1 MAAVVGVV
9 ARHERLAIVFEVDG
23 EAVAPNLDVEAV
35 AADPWVLSRWGPW
48 LPGFVR
54 EAMLSSGDRHRT
66 GVHHTAPD
74 LADAVLAVAC
84 AVAAP
89 LDIHTTVADPAV
101 GGGAFLLAA
110 AGRMVGPRDEVV
122 GRLLGCDI
130 DPLAVAATCAAL
142 TLWSGGTAPP
152 PGSVVVADF
161 LDEDPFSKAPDLIV
175 GNPPFL
181 SQLRGDTIR
190 TEETRTRI
198 ATRWSGVGRY
208 VDGAAA
214 FLLASAD
221 TVAPDGTVALIQP
234 DSVLSALD
242 ARPIRARLAG
252 FAPPAAIW
260 VDDQRRFDAAVDTI
274 AVVCRQGTNTTDVGL
289 WSGVPASLD
298 AHHQGGLSADS
309 WAPYLAIQRGVP
321 KLPEFPGGR
330 TLGEIANVT
339 AGFRDQFYGLRDAV
353 ADSPDAAVHLITSGL
368 IDPLV
373 NGWGS
378 RPCRFDQRRWSHPGV
393 DLERVAPA
401 IGDWVADR
409 LRPKVL
415 VASQTRVIEAIVD
428 ARGDL
433 LPCTPVISVEPG
445 VDAPSLWHLAA
456 LLTCPVA
463 TVRLVQASTGSAL
476 SADAVRVSAARLAT
490 LPLPADTALWDEAAS
505 RAEAGDVSAT
515 GELMMAAHGL
525 TDRTDLLVW
534 WSDRLPV
541 SKE

>member
-1 MAAVVGVV
+1 MVGVV
-9 ARHERLAIVFEVDG
+9 ARQARVTIEFEVDG
-23 EAVAPNLDVEAV
+23 EAIAPNREVEAV
-35 AADPWVLSRWGPW
+35 SADPAVLSHWGPW
-48 LPGFVR
+48 LPGFIR
-54 EAMLSSGDRHRT
+54 EAMLSSSDRHRT
-66 GVHHTAPD
+66 GIHHTAPN

-84 AVAAP
+84 TAAAP
-89 LDIHTTVADPAV
+89 FDVHTTVADPAV
-101 GGGAFLLAA
+101 GGGVFLLAA
-110 AGRMVGPRDEVV
+110 AEMMAGPRDEVV
-122 GRLLGCDI
+122 GRLMGCDI
-130 DPLAVAATCAAL
+130 DPLAVAATRAAL
-142 TLWSGGTAPP
+142 TLWSGGTVPL
-152 PGSVVVADF
+152 PGNVVVADF
-161 LDEDPFSKAPDLIV
+161 LDEDPFPKAPDLIL

-221 TVAPDGTVALIQP
+221 AVAADGTVALIQP

-242 ARPIRARLAG
+242 ARPVRARLAG
-252 FAPPAAIW
+252 VAPPAAIW
-260 VDDQRRFDAAVDTI
+260 VDDKRRFDAAVDTI
-274 AVVCRQGTNTTDVGL
+274 AVVCRRGVNSTDVGL

-298 AHHQGGLSADS
+298 AHHQGGLSPDS

-321 KLPEFPGGR
+321 TLPELAGGR
-330 TLGEIANVT
+330 TLGEVANVT

-353 ADSPDAAVHLITSGL
+353 ADSPDAAVQLITSGL

-393 DLERVAPA
+393 DLDRVAPA
-401 IGDWVADR
+401 IKHWVADR

-428 ARGDL
+428 PRGGL

-445 VDAPSLWHLAA
+445 PDAPSLWHIAA

-463 TVRLVQASTGSAL
+463 TARLVQVSTGSAL
-476 SADAVRVSAARLAT
+476 SADAVRVSAARLST
-490 LPLPADTALWDEAAS
+490 LPLPDELSLWDEAAS
-505 RAEAGDVSAT
+505 RAEAGDVIAT
-515 GELMMAAHGL
+515 GELMMAAHRL
-525 TDRTDLLVW
+525 ADRTDLLAW
-534 WSDRLPV
+534 WTERLPAP
-541 SKE
+541 KG